1 MFGRRRAEVE
11 EEAKELVDESLNLE
25 VEDSEDRRRTGC
37 SGAPRPSHHGWPSP
51 APVQR
56 PVFQPQWPQQPH
68 FPPQPFQPFPQAF
81 PARRPFLGRRRAEVT
96 DEEAKEVVDE
106 SLNLEVQDSEDRR
119 RTGCSGAPRP
129 AHGWPAPPPP
139 SQPTPFQPTPFQ
151 PTPFQP
157 TPFQPFPR

>member
-56 PVFQPQWPQQPH
+56 PVFQPQWPQQPVFQPH
-68 FPPQPFQPFPQAF
+68 FPPQPMF
-81 PARRPFLGRRRAEVT
+81 PARRPFLGRRRAEVE
-96 DEEAKEVVDE
+96 EEAKELVDE
-106 SLNLEVQDSEDRR
+106 SLNLEVEDSEDRR
-119 RTGCSGAPRP
+119 RTGCSGAPRST
-129 AHGWPAPPPP
+129 HGWPAP
-139 SQPTPFQPTPFQ
+139 
-151 PTPFQP
+151 
-157 TPFQPFPR
+157 